1 MLMRFMSF
9 SPLPALA
16 RAFFLKGDDALA
28 RRHFERVLAGDPP
41 PAMAA
46 NIRRF
51 LRAIRDRRKWRRRW
65 KTDGK

>member
-1 MLMRFMSF
+1 M
-9 SPLPALA
+9 A

-28 RRHFERVLAGDPP
+28 RRHFERVLAGDPS

-51 LRAIRDRRKWRRRW
+51 LRAIRDRRKWHRRW